1 MAVYTQVSK
10 TPEGDDPAPDDPN
23 NRKMTPSSNES
34 LELHHNKDPEVTNVR
49 SEGTRMDHNVLNT
62 HWQQVSE
69 PSHFTAAN
77 SPTRKR
83 DFS

>member
-10 TPEGDDPAPDDPN
+10 TPAPDDPAPDDPD
-23 NRKMTPSSNES
+23 NRKMTLLSNES
-34 LELHHNKDPEVTNVR
+34 SEPHDHKVLEVMNAKG
-49 SEGTRMDHNVLNT
+49 EGTRMDHDVLNT
-62 HWQQVSE
+62 HWQQVPE